1 MIETAVTE
9 TDMEEDKSKNL
20 FFDDPEDGGIEP
32 IEIPSEEEMT
42 DDVVETEEAAEV
54 VGESEPLPV
63 DVIEEAV
70 GYGLTSSDIEKLGT
84 EENISA
90 VLEILDRQEKPTP
103 SESGSSSGPDD
114 EDDFDPFGEDDE
126 SVPNEDSKQM
136 AALKSQV
143 ERLARLVTQQKADT
157 EDQSKL
163 FDQFASEYDDLF
175 GDDAAD
181 LTQTQQRNRDKV
193 VTEMETIKA
202 GYKAK
207 NRKVPA
213 NRRLMKQAVNSVF
226 GDHETKVQRKKFSE
240 SVKKRQGQFIS
251 RVNARDNRGLKDSRG
266 NAIDSVKAF
275 LADKGYTDLSSTE
288 TCD

>member
-1 MIETAVTE
+1 M
-9 TDMEEDKSKNL
+9 
-20 FFDDPEDGGIEP
+20 
-32 IEIPSEEEMT
+32 
-42 DDVVETEEAAEV
+42 
-54 VGESEPLPV
+54 
-63 DVIEEAV
+63 
-70 GYGLTSSDIEKLGT
+70 
-84 EENISA
+84 
-90 VLEILDRQEKPTP
+90 
-103 SESGSSSGPDD
+103 
-114 EDDFDPFGEDDE
+114 
-126 SVPNEDSKQM
+126 
-136 AALKSQV
+136 

-163 FDQFASEYDDLF
+163 FEQFASEYDDLF

-288 TCD
+288 TFD

>member
-1 MIETAVTE
+1 
-9 TDMEEDKSKNL
+9 MEEEKNDQL

-32 IEIPSEEEMT
+32 IEIPSEEEMN
-42 DDVVETEEAAEV
+42 DEDAEIVEAPET

-84 EENISA
+84 EENIAA
-90 VLEILDRQEKPTP
+90 VLEILDRQEKPIP
-103 SESGSSSGPDD
+103 SDSGSSLEADD
-114 EDDFDPFGEDDE
+114 EDDFDPFGEGGE
-126 SVPNEDSKQM
+126 SEPEGDSKQM
-136 AALKSQV
+136 AELKSQV
-143 ERLARLVTQQKADT
+143 ERLTRMVTQQKANT
-157 EDQSKL
+157 EDQTKL
-163 FDQFASEYDDLF
+163 FDQFSSEYSDLF
-175 GDDAAD
+175 GDDAAE

-207 NRKVPA
+207 RRKVPA

-266 NAIDSVKAF
+266 TAIDSVKQF

-288 TCD
+288 TFD

>member
-1 MIETAVTE
+1 
-9 TDMEEDKSKNL
+9 MEEEKNDQL

-32 IEIPSEEEMT
+32 IEIPSEEEMN
-42 DDVVETEEAAEV
+42 DEDAEIVEAPET

-84 EENISA
+84 EENIAA
-90 VLEILDRQEKPTP
+90 VLEILDRQEKPIP
-103 SESGSSSGPDD
+103 SDSGSSLEADD
-114 EDDFDPFGEDDE
+114 EDDFDPFGEGDE
-126 SVPNEDSKQM
+126 SEPEGDSKQM
-136 AALKSQV
+136 AELKSQV
-143 ERLARLVTQQKADT
+143 ERLTRMVTQQQANT
-157 EDQSKL
+157 EDQTKL
-163 FDQFASEYDDLF
+163 FDQFSSEYSDLF
-175 GDDAAD
+175 GDDAAE

-207 NRKVPA
+207 RRKVPA

-240 SVKKRQGQFIS
+240 SVQKRQGQFIS

-266 NAIDSVKAF
+266 TAIDSVKQF

-288 TCD
+288 TFD